1 MLLCVQTQPAA
12 KETPVTNTKIPV
24 PPGKDRKDA
33 GHDSRPEVRM
43 GAHGGTYG
51 NRGELHADIN
61 GLDSREL
68 DLLKGAMHG
77 HQWVTCQKGRLKNV
91 PAYDPLPGPAQ
102 DEALMPFWSRPI
114 PDEGVQLS
122 LFSFEPVPA
131 WSSPSITISHLCGYH
146 YSEENYRQQAQNLA
160 HWGFVCMRSQRDD
173 SGQFHEHWYLPGLW
187 AAKGELKLVI
197 DALDPYILDTNR
209 AEKFLRG
216 ALFPPKRPSAPKNEK
231 ERQKRQ
237 LETAVSY
244 LSRNAKFGAL
254 DVSIQRAAM
263 AVSD

>member
-1 MLLCVQTQPAA
+1 MTD
-12 KETPVTNTKIPV
+12 TKIPV
-24 PPGKDRKDA
+24 PPGQDSKDA
-33 GHDSRPEVRM
+33 DHHTRPKVRM
-43 GAHGGTYG
+43 GAHGGAYG

-68 DLLKGAMHG
+68 DLLRGAMDG
-77 HQWVTCQKGRLKNV
+77 HQWVTCRNGRIRNV
-91 PAYDPLPGPAQ
+91 PAHEPLPGPAQ

-114 PDEGVQLS
+114 PDEGVQLN

-146 YSEENYRQQAQNLA
+146 YSEESYREQAQNLA
-160 HWGFVCMRSQRDD
+160 RWGFVCMRSQRDD
-173 SGQFHEHWYLPGLW
+173 SGQFHEHWCLPGLW

-197 DALDPYILDTNR
+197 DALDPYLLDTSK
-209 AEKFLRG
+209 AEKFLRD
-216 ALFPPKRPSAPKNEK
+216 ALFPPKRPRAPKNEK

-244 LSRNAKFGAL
+244 LSRNARFGTL

-263 AVSD
+263 ALPD